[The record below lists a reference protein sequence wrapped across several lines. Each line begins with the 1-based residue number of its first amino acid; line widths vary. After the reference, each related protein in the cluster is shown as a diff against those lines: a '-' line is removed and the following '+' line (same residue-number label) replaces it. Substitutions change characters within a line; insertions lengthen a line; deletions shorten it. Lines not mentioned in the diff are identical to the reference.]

1 MTTTQNRGLT
11 LVELLITLI
20 ILSILLSIALPAMDR
35 EVAKSRQREL
45 IATYNGAFSFAR
57 SQAVNTRTHVTICP
71 LSSASRCTD
80 DWTLPV
86 AIFPDHNKDHQPDG
100 NTIWKVIQ
108 PVNHYRIKSRTGG
121 RGYLTFG
128 PKGLIHGASGSL
140 IACPTQG
147 LHQQMS
153 YLTVNRGG
161 RFRAVHDKNGDNKI
175 RLSWGALIKC

>member
-57 SQAVNTRTHVTICP
+57 SQAVHAGTFVSICP
-71 LSSASRCTD
+71 LSTSNQCVD
-80 DWTLPV
+80 DWSLPA
-86 AIFPDHNKDHQPDG
+86 AIFPDQDKNLQPDS
-100 NTIWKVIQ
+100 NIVWKVIP
-108 PVNHYRIKSRTGG
+108 PVTSYRIKSRTGG

-128 PKGLIHGASGSL
+128 PNGLIHGASGSL
-140 IACPTQG
+140 IACPEQNSR
-147 LHQQMS
+147 QPMS
-153 YLTVNRGG
+153 YLGVNRGG
-161 RFRAVHDKNGDNKI
+161 RFRAVHDEDLDNKI
-175 RLSWGALIKC
+175 HLSWGALIQC